1 MQPDESSED
10 PYDRAAAFERR
21 LRELCR
27 GLDDELGRAGDER
40 ARLLF
45 DTARQVLGALIT
57 AFEDYQQTSGLL
69 RNGATDPLLQ

>member
-1 MQPDESSED
+1 MESDESSED

-27 GLDDELGRAGDER
+27 GLDDELGRVGDER

-57 AFEDYQQTSGLL
+57 AFEDYQQTSGLW
-69 RNGATDPLLQ
+69 RDGAAHPFV